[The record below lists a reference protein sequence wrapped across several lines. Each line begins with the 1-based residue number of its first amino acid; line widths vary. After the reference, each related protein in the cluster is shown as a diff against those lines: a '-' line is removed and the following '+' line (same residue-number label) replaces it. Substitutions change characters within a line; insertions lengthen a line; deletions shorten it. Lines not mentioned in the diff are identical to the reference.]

1 MTHLFETVDAI
12 IIAQEQS
19 GEADKTLWMLSAEH
33 GLIAARA
40 RGLRHLKSKLRYALQ
55 EFSRAKVSLVRG
67 REIWRV
73 ATATPQ
79 VSYSSATL
87 AAREAMSRLASLLRR
102 MVGEEADAKLFA
114 DMLESFN
121 ALAAAS
127 SLKEAAVIE
136 RLATFR
142 LLHRLGYV
150 QAKGALG
157 ELLSNNFDDA
167 LILSNPLADPILA
180 TINGAIA
187 ESQL

>member
-1 MTHLFETVDAI
+1 MTHLFETIDAI
-12 IIAQEQS
+12 VVAQEQS
-19 GEADKTLWMLSAEH
+19 GEADKTLWLLSAEH
-33 GLIAARA
+33 GLISARA

-67 REIWRV
+67 REVWRV
-73 ATATPQ
+73 TTATPQ

-87 AAREAMSRLASLLRR
+87 AAREAMARLASLLRR

-121 ALAAAS
+121 ALSAAS
-127 SLKEAAVIE
+127 SSGEAAAVE

-142 LLHRLGYV
+142 LLHHLGYV
-150 QAKGALG
+150 QVDEKLGQLIASDFNSAL
-157 ELLSNNFDDA
+157 L
-167 LILSNPLADPILA
+167 LSNPLADPMLA